1 MKTYEVYSVMYVHK
15 TFVLQTYCNDLLE
28 FQLPFWV
35 YKQINMKSILC
46 RRRCVYAGTVNI
58 SCLFGCKPKKGV
70 YYLRNERDNGRHK
83 YYKGLCWQNPV
94 SLILK

>member
-46 RRRCVYAGTVNI
+46 GSVDTSTLAKYGI
-58 SCLFGCKPKKGV
+58 SIPL
-70 YYLRNERDNGRHK
+70 
-83 YYKGLCWQNPV
+83 
-94 SLILK
+94 